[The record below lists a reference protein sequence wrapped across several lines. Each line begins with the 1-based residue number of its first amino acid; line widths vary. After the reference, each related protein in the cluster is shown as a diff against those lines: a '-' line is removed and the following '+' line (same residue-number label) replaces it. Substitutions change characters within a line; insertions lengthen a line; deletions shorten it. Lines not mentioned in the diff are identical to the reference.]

1 MAHLF
6 EIIEEGQYKSVDP
19 TATVVK
25 NITQG
30 PFYVNDDGGWLPSMA
45 VAAVD
50 ASCEMCQKGIQDGL
64 LIVLHGSS
72 ESKISK
78 VKAKTI
84 SESNTEVTQTVASAR
99 DNDSV
104 Q

>member
-6 EIIEEGQYKSVDP
+6 EMVEEGQYRSVDP

-30 PFYVNDDGGWLPSMA
+30 PFYVNDDGGWLPSMG
-45 VAAVD
+45 VAAID
-50 ASCEMCQKGIQDGL
+50 ASCEMCQKGIEDGR
-64 LIVLHGSS
+64 LIVLHGPS

-78 VKAKTI
+78 VKTKTI
-84 SESNTEVTQTVASAR
+84 SESNAEVTQTVASAG
-99 DNDSV
+99 DNGSV